1 MLSAPGNAATALQM
15 SLEALTA
22 AGTVI
27 AAGFAAWSAW
37 IARGAARAAEATVEE
52 ARKARKAQL
61 APRLVLERNF
71 LDFHLQW
78 PHPGSSDGQAAYL
91 ARRHWRDQD
100 PSVPTF
106 SLTNHGES
114 PALEIQIVFDLSDT
128 NGELE
133 VPDLFKPLGLS
144 TWNQP
149 ATEGNPKYTTLQFA
163 GKDGSGG
170 GIPMYR
176 RWTIDIP
183 NCAPGQVRTVDFP
196 TWLLARLFLR
206 GLQYWVR
213 RGQKNEL
220 KPMILTVDIIAY
232 DIDGGRHSTK
242 SRFEAFPFWQ
252 GQNNPLIVNGH
263 FRELPMFDTGP
274 HARIA

>member
-1 MLSAPGNAATALQM
+1 MT
-15 SLEALTA
+15 T
-22 AGTVI
+22 AGTVG

-71 LDFHLQW
+71 LDFHFQW
-78 PHPGSSDGQAAYL
+78 PHPDTLNGEAVYL
-91 ARRHWRDQD
+91 ARRHWKDQE

-114 PALEIQIVFDLSDT
+114 PALEIQLVFDLSDT
-128 NGELE
+128 NGDLE
-133 VPDLFKPLGLS
+133 VPEMFKSLGLS
-144 TWNQP
+144 VSDEP
-149 ATEGNPKYTTLQFA
+149 ATEETPKFTTLEFQ
-163 GKDGSGG
+163 GPDGHGG

-183 NCAPGQVRTVDFP
+183 NCAPGQTRTVDFP
-196 TWLLARLFLR
+196 QWLLARLFLR

-213 RGQKNEL
+213 RGRKDQL
-220 KPMILTVDIIAY
+220 KPMILTVEIIAY
-232 DIDGGRHSTK
+232 DIDGERHSTQ

-252 GQNNPLIVNGH
+252 GQSSPLIVNGH
-263 FRELPMFDTGP
+263 FRELPMFDVGP
-274 HARIA
+274 HARVA